1 MIQSV
6 KGFSVVNEAEVHV
19 FVKFLVFFYDPM
31 DIGNMISDSSTFYK
45 SSLNLW
51 KFSVHI
57 LFKATL
63 KDLSIIE
70 SLLAYEWM
78 QLCDTL
84 NIF

>member
-1 MIQSV
+1 
-6 KGFSVVNEAEVHV
+6 
-19 FVKFLVFFYDPM
+19 M